1 MAKNKNHHMFQR
13 NGIWYFQ
20 MKKQK
25 FSLHTT
31 SVTEAR
37 SLRDK
42 YYKEMLVY
50 GRLKNEEVSD
60 VPVFGSLAK
69 KWYMLKK
76 DKLKR
81 STIRDYRNSLNNY
94 ILPKFGNIPI
104 DKISYLDIET
114 FISGLGGLN
123 KRAIN
128 MLVPM
133 RNVFKLA
140 LRSGFIDKN
149 PIDLLDPLKPEK
161 ADINP
166 FSMDEVKAIIEN
178 VDSHYKN
185 FFTVAF
191 FTGMRFGEMS
201 ALKWRNIDF
210 RLGVIKVRE
219 TLVEGE
225 EGPPKTDGSIRDI
238 KMLPPVLEALREQR
252 KATLG
257 KSDYVF
263 LNRYGRPVTPGPL
276 GKHAWKNVL
285 EKVGIEYRPL
295 MQTRHTFA
303 TLMLDGFETPG
314 WVAKMMGH
322 NSLKMIYEHY
332 YSYIKNYQS
341 EDGQEFMERVYNPIM
356 QEAKKSTPNLP
367 QQEKGEL
374 ALPLTIFNYWQNR
387 TASGRDDWI

>member
-1 MAKNKNHHMFQR
+1 MARNKNHHMFQR
-13 NGIWYFQ
+13 NGNWYFQ
-20 MKKQK
+20 MKKEK

-37 SLRDK
+37 NLRDK

-50 GRLKNEEVSD
+50 GRLQKEEVLD
-60 VPVFGSLAK
+60 IPLFGFLAQ
-69 KWYMLKK
+69 KWFNLKEAKLKK
-76 DKLKR
+76 
-81 STIRDYRNSLNNY
+81 STVRDYRNCLNNF
-94 ILPKFGNIPI
+94 ILPKFGDMPI

-114 FISGLGGLN
+114 FLSGLGGLN

-140 LRSGFIDKN
+140 LRSGFIDKS

-166 FSMDEVKAIIEN
+166 FSMEEIKAIIAN
-178 VDSHYKN
+178 VDPHYKN
-185 FFTVAF
+185 FFIVAF

-201 ALKWRNIDF
+201 ALKWCNVDF

-219 TLVEGE
+219 TLVQGE
-225 EGPPKTDGSIRDI
+225 EGSPKTDGSIRDI
-238 KMLPPVLEALREQR
+238 KMLPPVVVALRDQR

-263 LNRYGRPVTPGPL
+263 LNRYGRTVTPSPL
-276 GKHAWKNVL
+276 GKHAWKKVL
-285 EKVGIEYRPL
+285 EKVGIKYRPL

-314 WVAKMMGH
+314 WVARMMGH
-322 NSLKMIYEHY
+322 SSLKMIYEHY

-341 EDGQEFMERVYNPIM
+341 DDGQKFMEKVYNPIM
-356 QEAKKSTPNLP
+356 KNPEKSTPNLP
-367 QQEKGEL
+367 HQEKKGVSVGSN
-374 ALPLTIFNYWQNR
+374 PP
-387 TASGRDDWI
+387 